1 METTYAYLAGA
12 IDSRGFITFGA
23 RGPSYFPRM
32 GLSGTSPVLPNLAF
46 AILSGSIYHR
56 QPRKP
61 SYHAFYHWEVT
72 NQAAREPLLRL
83 RPYLRLKQRHA
94 DIALEML
101 DLIGSQSRPISAED
115 LAKRAWA
122 WALVPSR
129 VVLEFDVAQSP
140 AA

>member
-46 AILSGSIYHR
+46 ANPVGIYL
-56 QPRKP
+56 PP
-61 SYHAFYHWEVT
+61 SAAQTDHWEVT

-122 WALVPSR
+122 WAVRKS
-129 VVLEFDVAQSP
+129 
-140 AA
+140 